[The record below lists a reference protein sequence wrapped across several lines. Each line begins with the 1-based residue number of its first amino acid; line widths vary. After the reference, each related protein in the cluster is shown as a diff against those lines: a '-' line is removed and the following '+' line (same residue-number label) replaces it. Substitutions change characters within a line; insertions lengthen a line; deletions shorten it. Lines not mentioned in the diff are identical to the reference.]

1 MTVVLDIPAEIER
14 ALHGR
19 AEDIG
24 REAKQAMLVDFYRRG
39 LLSHAELAAAL
50 GLSRYEIDGLLKR
63 HGVAED
69 LIGVEEFRAE
79 ITAANRKLEA

>member
-24 REAKQAMLVDFYRRG
+24 REAKQGMLVDFYRRG
-39 LLSHAELAAAL
+39 LLSQAGLAAAL
-50 GLSRYEIDGLLKR
+50 GLSRYETDGLLKR

-69 LIGVEEFRAE
+69 LIGGEEFRSEVA
-79 ITAANRKLEA
+79 AANRKLGA